1 MFNIRKRKKIFET
14 SMIVSSLNAHWIEC
28 FAKKQICRN
37 IWEVK
42 YKTLEVVCNNY
53 RAIYDELSVLDNKL
67 KIHPR
72 HLQFSAIKIYKSRK
86 KFNPSFTWKDYM
98 LKNIPYSLRKGV
110 LLPFPDANIQKQ
122 SRPLL
127 KNDKIR
133 SKTWSKTP

>member
-1 MFNIRKRKKIFET
+1 MPIELDVLLKYTYAGT
-14 SMIVSSLNAHWIEC
+14 SE
-28 FAKKQICRN
+28 K
-37 IWEVK
+37 VK

-53 RAIYDELSVLDNKL
+53 MAIYDELSALDNKS

-72 HLQFSAIKIYKSRK
+72 YLQFSAIKVYKSRN
-86 KFNPSFTWKDYM
+86 KFNPSFTWKAYM

-110 LLPFPDANIQKQ
+110 LLLFPDANIQKQ

-133 SKTWSKTP
+133 SKT